1 MIEHR
6 PGFEDLRTSK
16 EGSLRRAAV
25 ATTWTPILDGVT
37 AEAARATVADIARVL
52 EPPPKLATPA
62 GRAKGR
68 RVEDASLSQGQPGLA
83 ILFGYLAQ
91 AGLAKRADEISARC
105 LDQAAATVATT
116 EQPPWLYGGFAGV
129 AWATAHLEGR
139 LSEGG
144 GDDFSEEIDQALLK
158 LLDRSPWRD
167 DYDLVSGLVGHG
179 VYALERLPRASAA
192 EMIERV
198 VDRLDETAERCA
210 AGATWHTPPDLLP
223 ARLRKRCPSG
233 HYNLGVAHGVPGV
246 IAFLGGAVAAGVAR
260 KTARSLLDEAVRWLL
275 GQKLV
280 EGSASVFPTSAAPE
294 LKPEPSRSAW
304 CYGDPGIA
312 AALLCTARSVGEA
325 AWEREAHAIARR
337 AADRPA
343 DQAGVRDAG
352 LCHGAA
358 GLGHVFNR
366 LFQATRDE
374 RLGEAARF
382 WLVRAL
388 EMRRKR
394 GGVAGYTAHRASDSP
409 PDGGLSR
416 GVLEGAAG
424 IALALL
430 AAVSPIEPEWDR
442 MLLLSARA
450 SGPRL
455 RGAAS

>member
-1 MIEHR
+1 
-6 PGFEDLRTSK
+6 
-16 EGSLRRAAV
+16 V
-25 ATTWTPILDGVT
+25 
-37 AEAARATVADIARVL
+37 
-52 EPPPKLATPA
+52 
-62 GRAKGR
+62 
-68 RVEDASLSQGQPGLA
+68 
-83 ILFGYLAQ
+83 
-91 AGLAKRADEISARC
+91 
-105 LDQAAATVATT
+105 
-116 EQPPWLYGGFAGV
+116 
-129 AWATAHLEGR
+129 
-139 LSEGG
+139 
-144 GDDFSEEIDQALLK
+144 
-158 LLDRSPWRD
+158 
-167 DYDLVSGLVGHG
+167 
-179 VYALERLPRASAA
+179 
-192 EMIERV
+192 
-198 VDRLDETAERCA
+198 
-210 AGATWHTPPDLLP
+210 
-223 ARLRKRCPSG
+223 
-233 HYNLGVAHGVPGV
+233 N
-246 IAFLGGAVAAGVAR
+246 AGVAR
-260 KTARSLLDEAVRWLL
+260 KAARSLLDDAVRWLMA
-275 GQKLV
+275 QKLS
-280 EGSASVFPTSAAPE
+280 EGSGSVFPTSAAPR

-388 EMRRKR
+388 EMRKKR

-442 MLLLSARA
+442 MLLLSART